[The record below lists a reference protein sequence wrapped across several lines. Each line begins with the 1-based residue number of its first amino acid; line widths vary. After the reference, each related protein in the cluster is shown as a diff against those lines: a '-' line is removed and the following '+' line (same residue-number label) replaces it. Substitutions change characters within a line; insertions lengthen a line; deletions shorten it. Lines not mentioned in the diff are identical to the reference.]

1 MSILSGRESSVNGK
15 CQLLENDTKQYC
27 SLNGAVMLGGLGSR
41 HLWKFFF
48 VETSSAEAKLVLNT
62 VLVFMANSQ

>member
-1 MSILSGRESSVNGK
+1 MKGSSFVFMSILSGRESSVNGK

-41 HLWKFFF
+41 HLWKFFLLRLA
-48 VETSSAEAKLVLNT
+48 VQWPSWY
-62 VLVFMANSQ
+62 

>member
-41 HLWKFFF
+41 HLWKFF
-48 VETSSAEAKLVLNT
+48 VETSSAVAKLVLNT